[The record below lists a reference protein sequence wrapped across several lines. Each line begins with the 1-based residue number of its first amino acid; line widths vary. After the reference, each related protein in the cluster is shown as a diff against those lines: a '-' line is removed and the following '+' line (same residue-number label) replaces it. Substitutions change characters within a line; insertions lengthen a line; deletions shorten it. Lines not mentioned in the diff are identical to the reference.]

1 MSADESNCS
10 PIHNLE
16 FTDLTTSAGA
26 IIQLFLSKNAEPH
39 ERNSLLNHN
48 FVRIFKDINNMFI
61 LSNFMHSLA
70 TVVDIVLN
78 LYIWILIARAVLS
91 WVNPDPYN
99 PIVKFLYNITEP
111 LMYRVR
117 RIFPLQF
124 GGIDLTPMVIILAII
139 FLRSFIVP
147 TLHQL
152 ANQIS

>member
-1 MSADESNCS
+1 
-10 PIHNLE
+10 
-16 FTDLTTSAGA
+16 
-26 IIQLFLSKNAEPH
+26 
-39 ERNSLLNHN
+39 
-48 FVRIFKDINNMFI
+48 MFI

-117 RIFPLQF
+117 RILPLQF

-152 ANQIS
+152 ANQIA